1 MIRNM
6 QYFRNDAILK
16 WLKNNRRT
24 LSSTQESK
32 LGSKQVLEY
41 FYITQLLYFLCT
53 KWYARVSLVT
63 DLVWEMELKLQ

>member
-1 MIRNM
+1 MIKNL

-32 LGSKQVLEY
+32 FGSKQVLKY
-41 FYITQLLYFLCT
+41 FHITQLL
-53 KWYARVSLVT
+53 KW
-63 DLVWEMELKLQ
+63 

>member
-1 MIRNM
+1 M

-41 FYITQLLYFLCT
+41 FYITQLLMY
-53 KWYARVSLVT
+53 
-63 DLVWEMELKLQ
+63 

>member
-1 MIRNM
+1 MIKNL

-32 LGSKQVLEY
+32 FGSKQVLKY
-41 FYITQLLYFLCT
+41 FHITQLL
-53 KWYARVSLVT
+53 KWYSDIFFARVSLVT
-63 DLVWEMELKLQ
+63 DLVWKMELKLL

>member
-41 FYITQLLYFLCT
+41 FYITQLL
-53 KWYARVSLVT
+53 KWYALC
-63 DLVWEMELKLQ
+63 